1 MTKEEV
7 KKTICFD
14 DNTDYFYSDFIDNL
28 FVLVERIEDLGYDV
42 EVTADEDATVGISVC
57 GESLVID
64 YIEEAIA
71 YLDSAVDGME
81 FMHLLV
87 RKHGLFDK
95 NKETA

>member
-7 KKTICFD
+7 KKTICAEY
-14 DNTDYFYSDFIDNL
+14 NYSDFVDSL
-28 FVLVERIEDLGYDV
+28 FTLVERIEDLGYDV
-42 EVTADEDATVGISVC
+42 EVTADDDATVGISVC

-87 RKHGLFDK
+87 RKHGWFDK
-95 NKETA
+95 NKKTA

>member
-14 DNTDYFYSDFIDNL
+14 DNQSYFYSDFIDTL

-42 EVTADEDATVGISVC
+42 DVTVDEDATVGISVC

-71 YLDSAVDGME
+71 YLDSAVDGMK

-87 RKHGLFDK
+87 RKHGWFDK
-95 NKETA
+95 KKNAV